1 VYNMEIRKA
10 LYLVLTIGLI
20 IAITLYS
27 TGLILRLTL
36 IEWRVYETLF
46 FVGTIVLI
54 FTPVAML
61 ILSLVLF
68 IKNRE
73 IYNTA
78 VVIVLLLLIA
88 IGIIIGI
95 TLRTKGL

>member
-1 VYNMEIRKA
+1 MEIRKA

>member
-1 VYNMEIRKA
+1 MEIRKA

-68 IKNRE
+68 MKNRE